1 MRLNSEVR
9 EDQGEVIFLWGR
21 GLSGEEGRNDQD
33 EDEGGGEVD
42 VPDELNEGEVE
53 SLDEQDEEA
62 PQPQSLDEEAGGVGG
77 PDDSDE
83 VMIQDQSSDEEE
95 AGAGGDHEDLDP
107 PPPQV
112 TY

>member
-9 EDQGEVIFLWGR
+9 EDQGEVIFLR
-21 GLSGEEGRNDQD
+21 QLSGEEGRNDQD
-33 EDEGGGEVD
+33 EDEGGGEGD

-53 SLDEQDEEA
+53 SLDEQA

-83 VMIQDQSSDEEE
+83 ARILDQSSDEEE
-95 AGAGGDHEDLDP
+95 AGADGDHEDLDSP
-107 PPPQV
+107 SPQV

>member
-62 PQPQSLDEEAGGVGG
+62 PQPQSPDEEAGGVGG
-77 PDDSDE
+77 PDIYE
-83 VMIQDQSSDEEE
+83 VMIQDQSIDEDE
-95 AGAGGDHEDLDP
+95 AGAGGDHEDLDS